1 MRLLIYF
8 YIGIYAAAALQSI
21 REDVRF
27 EAPRWKAGLSTV
39 ANALG
44 VAGMLFYVQG
54 VRSPELAL
62 GWRWVVAL
70 IAVATAVQ
78 LRYTFHLR
86 FRRVLPEGDP
96 ADGQLRSLVWTSIGL
111 GLLASAP
118 FFWMNLSL
126 AFGPTH

>member
-1 MRLLIYF
+1 MVLLTYI
-8 YIGIYAAAALQSI
+8 YIGVYAAAALQGI

-27 EAPRWKAGLSTV
+27 EAPRWKAILSTI

-44 VAGMLFYVQG
+44 VAGMIFFAEG

-70 IAVATAVQ
+70 IAIATV
-78 LRYTFHLR
+78 
-86 FRRVLPEGDP
+86 V
-96 ADGQLRSLVWTSIGL
+96 QLRSLVWTSIAL

-126 AFGPTH
+126 AFGAQR